1 MAKIMEY
8 KVLYDNPEDS
18 LLMRLLKIRHVEE
31 HIDQFLDPKLA
42 DFWIDPFLLNDMEK
56 AVDRIIDAIKN
67 QDKIMIFGDYD
78 VDGVTSSYI
87 LYRCFTKYLW
97 YSNISIQYPDRINDW
112 YGMKCHHLDSMKE
125 KWINLVI
132 TVDNWITSIKEAQY
146 AKELGI
152 DMIIT
157 DHHKQLEEIPAALAV
172 VNPQI
177 SPDYPFKWIAGVGVT
192 FKLIYAL
199 LTKSKFSLEKK
210 NQIFN
215 YFLPVVAIWTVAD
228 VVPLVNENRVMVKK
242 WLEMMNRHPEKIPS
256 WLRGLL
262 KFLNI
267 QKDIDTFHI
276 GYVIGPRINAG
287 WRIASPYDSLYSLLH
302 SGEKQLAHL
311 EKLEWIN
318 TERRAMQERMFKE
331 AESTISLD
339 DHMLTIASE
348 EFHEWV
354 IGIVSGRLTE
364 KYNKPSAVFKIDTEK
379 WTAVASLRWPDYF
392 DVITMIQS
400 AGHLLERFGGHRW
413 AGGLSVKLENLEE
426 LCTYFKDYCN
436 THITDENLVKIGTVD
451 TILYSHEW
459 TDDILVQINKLAPF
473 GEGNQEPVF
482 LLKDLIIHKVEKVW
496 SSGKGHLKIYAQH
509 GEKKVNIL
517 FWSKGDLVNQ
527 IDQDNSMSLV
537 WKIKKDTFNG
547 GWYIDWVEILE

>member
-1 MAKIMEY
+1 MEY

-42 DFWIDPFLLNDMEK
+42 DFWIDPFLLNDMDK

-97 YSNISIQYPDRINDW
+97 YSNISIQYPDRIIDW
-112 YGMKCHHLDSMKE
+112 YGMKCCHLDSMKE

-132 TVDNWITSIKEAQY
+132 TVDNGITSIKEAQY

-152 DMIIT
+152 NMIIT
-157 DHHKQLEEIPAALAV
+157 DHHKQLEELPDALAV
-172 VNPQI
+172 VNPQV
-177 SPDYPFKWIAGVGVT
+177 SPKYPFKWIAGVGVT

-199 LTKSKFSLEKK
+199 LTRSKFSLEKK

-256 WLRGLL
+256 GLRWLL

-276 GYVIGPRINAG
+276 GFVIGPRINAG

-331 AESTISLD
+331 AENTISLD

-354 IGIVSGRLTE
+354 IWIVSGRLTE

-379 WTAVASLRWPDYF
+379 WIAVASLRWPDYF

-400 AGHLLERFGGHRW
+400 AGHLLERFGGHKW
-413 AGGLSVKLENLEE
+413 AGGLSVKLENLEA
-426 LCTYFKDYCN
+426 LCSYFKDYCN
-436 THITDENLVKIGTVD
+436 THITEDNLVKTGIAD
-451 TILYSHEW
+451 TILYPHEW

-482 LLKDLIIHKVEKVW
+482 LLKDLVIHKVEKVW
-496 SSGKGHLKIYAQH
+496 TSGKGHLKIYAQH

-527 IDQDNSMSLV
+527 IDQDSSMSLV

-547 GWYIDWVEILE
+547 GWYIDGIEILE